1 MSTGTRRIV
10 ISGCSSG
17 GKSTLLA
24 ALAERGHR
32 VFAEPG
38 RAVVKAETATGG
50 TGLPWVDPKR
60 FADLVITRGI
70 ADWQAAEGLC
80 FYDRSLIDAVTWC
93 EGQTEQVPDQVRN
106 LIQSHR
112 YDSPVFLA
120 PPLPEI
126 YVQDDERWHGL
137 DAAIAEY
144 NALRQSYPAKG
155 YDIRILPKTDVA
167 ARADWVLA
175 ALDG

>member
-1 MSTGTRRIV
+1 MNTGTRRIV

-24 ALAERGHR
+24 VLAERGFC
-32 VFAEPG
+32 VFEEPG
-38 RAVVKAETATGG
+38 RAIVKAETAKGG
-50 TGLPWVDPKR
+50 TGLPWSDPKR
-60 FADLVITRGI
+60 FADLVITRGK
-70 ADWQAAEGLC
+70 ADWQAAQGLC
-80 FYDRSLIDAVTWC
+80 FYDRSLIDAVTWY
-93 EGQTEQVPDQVRN
+93 EGQTEKVPDQVRN
-106 LIQSHR
+106 LIRTHR

-120 PPLPEI
+120 PPWPEI
-126 YVQDDERWHGL
+126 YVQDAERRHGL

-144 NALRQSYPAKG
+144 AALRKSYPAKG
-155 YDIRILPKTDVA
+155 YDMRILPKTDVA